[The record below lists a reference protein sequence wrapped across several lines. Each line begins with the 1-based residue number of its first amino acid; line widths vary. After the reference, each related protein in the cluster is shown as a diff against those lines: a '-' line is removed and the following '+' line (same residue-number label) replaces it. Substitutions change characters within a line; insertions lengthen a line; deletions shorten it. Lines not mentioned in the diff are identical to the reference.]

1 MRWIYT
7 EGNTTMNV
15 IEITRSER
23 KTGTL
28 QSKNL
33 KEAVRAVQDEGYVVL
48 NDVIDHEHIN
58 EIQSKMLDDVPA
70 IMAMPEPPYQF
81 TRGHIQHDPPPFDPY
96 LFRDVVCNDIVVTIT
111 HMILGDG
118 VRNTF
123 YSGNTNLPGSVRQ
136 PVHVD
141 QGHLW
146 PGQEQAHPASMLVVN
161 VPVVDMTA
169 HNGSIE
175 LWPESH
181 LDPTVCR
188 GDSIRVPEAKVRERM
203 SIHKPFQPEI
213 LLGGVLIRD
222 MRLWHRG
229 VPNHSDTPR
238 PMIAMI
244 HVCPWMRSGQIT
256 AKTGTE
262 HYFEHRLLETSAN
275 YVEGPINYLTGHKSY
290 DPRPE
295 EFEAGAPF

>member
-1 MRWIYT
+1 
-7 EGNTTMNV
+7 MNS
-15 IEITRSER
+15 IDISRSER
-23 KTGTL
+23 ETGML
-28 QSKNL
+28 ESENL
-33 KEAVRAVQDEGYVVL
+33 NEAVRAVLDEGFVVL
-48 NDVIDHEHIN
+48 NSVIDHEHIH
-58 EIQSKMLDDVPA
+58 EIQAKMLEDVPVITA
-70 IMAMPEPPYQF
+70 LPEPPYQF

-96 LFRDVVCNDIVVTIT
+96 LFRDVVCNDIVVAIT
-111 HMILGDG
+111 HKILGNG

-146 PGQEQAHPASMLVVN
+146 PGQERAHPASMLVVN
-161 VPVVDMTA
+161 VPVLDMTA

-181 LDPTVCR
+181 LDTTVAWN
-188 GDSIRVPEAKVRERM
+188 DSIRVPEAKVRERV
-203 SIHKPFQPEI
+203 SCHTPFQPEV

-229 VPNHSDTPR
+229 VPNLSDTPR

-244 HVCPWMRSGQIT
+244 HACPWMRSGQIT
-256 AKTGTE
+256 VQTGTE
-262 HYFEHRLLETSAN
+262 HYFEHRLLETSAR
-275 YVEGPINYLTGHKSY
+275 YMEGSINYLSGHKSY